1 MITKNP
7 DKHIRKAIYTLLNGI
22 VVSGK
27 IINCYDV
34 RVTGN
39 TSPQNYILMTTQT
52 KDIDKATKCGYR
64 WDTSILI
71 EIYTKTSAQG
81 NSGSRVLLNDIEE
94 RVHEL
99 LTPYLTITDFVVLN
113 QIMTYE
119 AQLESVTETENIMR
133 SFLRLNIT
141 LI

>member
-1 MITKNP
+1 
-7 DKHIRKAIYTLLNGI
+7 
-22 VVSGK
+22 
-27 IINCYDV
+27 
-34 RVTGN
+34 
-39 TSPQNYILMTTQT
+39 MTTQT

-94 RVHEL
+94 KVHQL
-99 LTPYLTITDFVVLN
+99 LSPNLTITDFIVVN

-119 AQLESVTETENIMR
+119 AQLETVTETENIMR

>member
-7 DKHIRKAIYTLLNGI
+7 DKHIRKAIHTLLNGI

-27 IINCYDV
+27 TINCYDV

-71 EIYTKTSAQG
+71 EIYTKTSSQG

-94 RVHEL
+94 KVHQL
-99 LTPYLTITDFVVLN
+99 LSPNLTITDFIVVN
-113 QIMTYE
+113 QIMSYE
-119 AQLESVTETENIMR
+119 AQLETVTETENIMR

>member
-7 DKHIRKAIYTLLNGI
+7 DKHIRKAIYTLLNGM

-27 IINCYDV
+27 TINCYDV

-39 TSPQNYILMTTQT
+39 TSPQNYILFTTQT
-52 KDIDKATKCGYR
+52 KEINKATKCGYR

-94 RVHEL
+94 NCHQL
-99 LTPYLTITDFVVLN
+99 LIPYLTIPDFVVLN
-113 QIMTYE
+113 QIVTYE
-119 AQLESVTETENIMR
+119 TQLETVTETENIMR
-133 SFLRLNIT
+133 SFLRLNLT

>member
-1 MITKNP
+1 
-7 DKHIRKAIYTLLNGI
+7 LNGI

-27 IINCYDV
+27 TINCYDV

-94 RVHEL
+94 KVHQL
-99 LTPYLTITDFVVLN
+99 LSPNLTITDFIVVN

-119 AQLESVTETENIMR
+119 AQLETVTETENIMR